1 MTTKDKAL
9 PYIDVQSNAK
19 VESPNVRKV
28 KFNPYTGG
36 IISTASDTPTFGK
49 YTMEIRSGNQF
60 KSYYVTFDKIKS
72 AGTKIKTQIPI
83 PQVKLTVKNPNYE
96 IVDALVYLAFS
107 EDALRGVDNGGN
119 FDQIGRTVGIE
130 DRYIS
135 FSPNAGSP
143 VIKRTVTIDIYEQIV
158 KLFEKYTIY
167 EFLELTT
174 GQSYAGIMNDNTLIE
189 AVQDNLRNLQ
199 LYAEAGFNND
209 SDSVLDG
216 YFIRSKIVTRFSFD
230 RAYLDN
236 PSLGGFTKFIADK
249 DSIDLTLK
257 CSGLRKVRF
266 NVYTS
271 STNSFNYTTD
281 APVKRYEFD
290 VTSLTNPSLS
300 IPLTEISE
308 NVFTE
313 INEFKTEAEL
323 NEIINSRKY
332 IAVRITSVILSAGIE
347 KVASQFSEFFSINP
361 NTDTT
366 KVQALTYNIPAPTLA
381 TFVQPITFP
390 KPPYFV
396 NLNNN
401 TRKFFFRIQVNN
413 PPPLGD
419 GRSPP
424 SGITGFLIKYI
435 NNSTTASNTL
445 RYYAIDNSAV
455 NLETPAFIPPGTSYA
470 WYYYSI
476 TDSFKLNTSANKPLN
491 LDVPSATRV
500 EVYLVDKYYYT
511 SNTPLKLPN
520 VSQINLVNYFNGFA
534 KLGTQLGQIIFD
546 FGVFERIPRLSLSF
560 VIKYTPVKV
569 VNETAPQPG
578 AVYKTYP
585 GIFVVENPQNYGTVL
600 DYKARVGRVY
610 KKDSG
615 VALPFISVV
624 DIFAGAKVNQGYWI
638 VFELVSNYSTT
649 KTLPYSGVMLGRL
662 KQFRSK

>member
-9 PYIDVQSNAK
+9 PYIDAQSNAK

-49 YTMEIRSGNQF
+49 YTMEIRSGNKF
-60 KSYYVTFDKIKS
+60 KSYEVEFTKS
-72 AGTKIKTQIPI
+72 AGTKIVTQIPI

-119 FDQIGRTVGIE
+119 FDQIGRTVGLE

-135 FSPNAGSP
+135 FSPMAGSP
-143 VIKRTVTIDIYEQIV
+143 IIKRTVTIDVYEQIV

-174 GQSYAGIMNDNTLIE
+174 GESYAGITDNNILIQ
-189 AVQDNLRNLQ
+189 AIQDNLRNLQ

-216 YFIRSKIVTRFSFD
+216 YFIRSKVVTRFTFD

-236 PSLGGFTKFIADK
+236 PSLGAFTKFVADA

-257 CSGLRKVRF
+257 CSGLRKVRIS
-266 NVYTS
+266 VYAS
-271 STNSFNYTTD
+271 STNSFNYSTD
-281 APVKRYEFD
+281 VPIKNYDFN
-290 VTSLTNPSLS
+290 VTLLTNPSLS
-300 IPLTEISE
+300 IPLTQLSA
-308 NVFTE
+308 NLFTE
-313 INEFKTEAEL
+313 IDEFKTEAAL

-347 KVASQFSEFFSINP
+347 KTAAQFSEFFGTNP

-366 KVQALTYNIPAPTLA
+366 KVVTLTYNVPAPTLA
-381 TFVQPITFP
+381 TFIQPITFP

-401 TRKFFFRIQVNN
+401 TRKFFFRLQVNN
-413 PPPLGD
+413 PGNLGD
-419 GRSPP
+419 GNDPP
-424 SGITGFLIKYI
+424 SGLSGFLIKYI
-435 NNSTTASNTL
+435 NNAGTASNTI
-445 RYYAIDNSAV
+445 RYFPFDSPFV
-455 NLETPAFIPPGTSYA
+455 KLETPAFTPKGANYA
-470 WYYYSI
+470 WWYYSI
-476 TDSFKLNTSANKPLN
+476 TDFFKLNSSTNKPFN

-511 SNTPLKLPN
+511 TNTPVKLPN
-520 VSQINLVNYFNGFA
+520 VSQINLVNYLSNFLKFTS
-534 KLGTQLGQIIFD
+534 LTQITFD
-546 FGVFERIPRLSLSF
+546 FGVFQRLPRLSLSF
-560 VIKYTPVKV
+560 VIKYTPVKSAT
-569 VNETAPQPG
+569 ETSPPPG
-578 AVYKTYP
+578 ATYKTYP
-585 GIFVVENPQNYGTVL
+585 GTFVVENPQNYGTVI
-600 DYKARVGRVY
+600 DYTARVGRVY
-610 KKDSG
+610 PKGSNVALTSINVADLFSG
-615 VALPFISVV
+615 VKS
-624 DIFAGAKVNQGYWI
+624 GQGYWF
-638 VFELVSNYSTT
+638 VFELVSDYSTT
-649 KTLPYSGVMLGRL
+649 KTLPYTGVMLGRL
-662 KQFRSK
+662 KQLK